1 MNSDVVDAL
10 ESKVDSAVDSI
21 TNNSKELNKLKEN
34 ISTVSLDLQQV
45 ILTLQHGRSQI
56 RQSTKF

>member
-21 TNNSKELNKLKEN
+21 TSNSKELNKLKEN

-45 ILTLQHGRSQI
+45 SLTLQHG
-56 RQSTKF
+56 